1 MPHFGAKIEEVSFRS
16 LLIPTVGKA
25 INLHHH
31 WRSSFPS
38 KYLIL
43 APKTSGYL
51 STRSHPRVSFW
62 RQNRRSVFPLAPYT
76 YHGTGNLTV
85 KFPFEVSYFGAKSSG
100 YLSARSHPRVSFWRQ
115 NRRGVFPLAPYTT
128 VGKAINL
135 HHHWRSS
142 FPSKYHHFGAKVER
156 ISLRP
161 LPSTCL
167 ILAPKSKKC
176 LPLAPY
182 TYHRKGN

>member
-85 KFPFEVSYFGAKSSG
+85 KFPFEVSYFGGKVERISLRPFPSTCLSLAPKSERCLSARSLHLPLERQLICTTIDGRVSLRSIIILAPKSSG
-100 YLSARSHPRVSFWRQ
+100 YLSARSHPHV
-115 NRRGVFPLAPYTT
+115 
-128 VGKAINL
+128 
-135 HHHWRSS
+135 
-142 FPSKYHHFGAKVER
+142 
-156 ISLRP
+156 
-161 LPSTCL
+161 
-167 ILAPKSKKC
+167 
-176 LPLAPY
+176 
-182 TYHRKGN
+182 